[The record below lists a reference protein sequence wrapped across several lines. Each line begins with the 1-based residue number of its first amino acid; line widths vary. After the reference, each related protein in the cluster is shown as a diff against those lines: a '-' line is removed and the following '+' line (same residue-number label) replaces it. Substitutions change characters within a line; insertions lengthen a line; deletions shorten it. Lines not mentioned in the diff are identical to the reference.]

1 MRSLKLLVPLILSL
15 FSIVSGAAGAAEPG
29 PLPAVGALVRVEAP
43 RLGPGW
49 HVGMFN
55 RLRIEPPCYRVVI
68 FARDGSNRVTDTLGM
83 EEIERLQA
91 HLVFKG
97 RKKVAS
103 PRVLGGGE
111 VSDDWAE
118 VSMDLLRATI
128 TQCPS

>member
-1 MRSLKLLVPLILSL
+1 M
-15 FSIVSGAAGAAEPG
+15 
-29 PLPAVGALVRVEAP
+29 
-43 RLGPGW
+43 
-49 HVGMFN
+49 GMFN
-55 RLRIEPPCYRVVI
+55 QLRIEPPCYRVVI

-103 PRVLGGGE
+103 PRVLAGGE

-118 VSMDLLRATI
+118 VSMDLLRATV